1 LFASQTIT
9 TAAVGTRPA
18 PRHPGALSGSSGVQ
32 ISAACSRRRGSRLLA
47 DDGRGVVVHRQ
58 GLRQWYLGFFSRAVV
73 GRVET
78 RGRTAAVEMR
88 APSPYIRVGRSSGEA
103 RALDVPKRSANCS
116 ARDFLAAWGRGKA
129 GPVPCAG
136 CSACCYYAGV
146 PVDKKRDRSRLPHLL
161 TERDHD
167 GELVL
172 QRRADG
178 ACAHLGN
185 RGCMIYEHR
194 PSACR
199 SFDCRAFSAMGLVE
213 HCDPNHRTPDWE
225 FAAPERGP
233 P

>member
-1 LFASQTIT
+1 VPHATGDGEPCWRPL
-9 TAAVGTRPA
+9 VGLYVLPCA
-18 PRHPGALSGSSGVQ
+18 FQWALRV
-32 ISAACSRRRGSRLLA
+32 IEIV
-47 DDGRGVVVHRQ
+47 DI
-58 GLRQWYLGFFSRAVV
+58 LRQWYLGCTSRAVV

-78 RGRTAAVEMR
+78 RGRTAGVEMR
-88 APSPYIRVGRSSGEA
+88 APSPYIRVGRSSAEA
-103 RALDVPKRSANCS
+103 RALDVAKRSVNCS

-172 QRRADG
+172 RRRADG
-178 ACAHLGN
+178 ACAHLGD

-199 SFDCRAFSAMGLVE
+199 SFDCRAFSA
-213 HCDPNHRTPDWE
+213 W
-225 FAAPERGP
+225 A
-233 P
+233 

>member
-1 LFASQTIT
+1 
-9 TAAVGTRPA
+9 
-18 PRHPGALSGSSGVQ
+18 
-32 ISAACSRRRGSRLLA
+32 
-47 DDGRGVVVHRQ
+47 
-58 GLRQWYLGFFSRAVV
+58 VV

-78 RGRTAAVEMR
+78 RGRTAAVENDCGL
-88 APSPYIRVGRSSGEA
+88 ALPPGGAVVEEA
-103 RALDVPKRSANCS
+103 RALDEAKRSVNCS
-116 ARDFLAAWGRGKA
+116 ARDFLGAWWRGKA

-146 PVDKKRDRSRLPHLL
+146 PVNKKRDRSRLPHLP
-161 TERDHD
+161 TERNHD

-172 QRRADG
+172 QRRADR
-178 ACAHLGN
+178 ACAHLGE

-199 SFDCRAFSAMGLVE
+199 IFDCRAFSAMGLVE

-225 FAAPERGP
+225 FAPPERAP

>member
-1 LFASQTIT
+1 MRNGVMIK
-9 TAAVGTRPA
+9 R
-18 PRHPGALSGSSGVQ
+18 SGS
-32 ISAACSRRRGSRLLA
+32 
-47 DDGRGVVVHRQ
+47 
-58 GLRQWYLGFFSRAVV
+58 
-73 GRVET
+73 
-78 RGRTAAVEMR
+78 AVEMR
-88 APSPYIRVGRSSGEA
+88 AASPYIRVGRSLGEA
-103 RALDVPKRSANCS
+103 RALDVAKRSVNCT

-146 PVDKKRDRSRLPHLL
+146 PVDKQRDRSRLPHLL

-178 ACAHLGN
+178 ACVHLGD

-213 HCDPNHRTPDWE
+213 HCDPSHRTPDWE
-225 FAAPERGP
+225 FAAPERAP

>member
-1 LFASQTIT
+1 MNARGGGS
-9 TAAVGTRPA
+9 R
-18 PRHPGALSGSSGVQ
+18 ALSLHTGVPHATGDGEPRWRPLVGLYVLPCAFQ
-32 ISAACSRRRGSRLLA
+32 LA
-47 DDGRGVVVHRQ
+47 LRVIEIVDI
-58 GLRQWYLGFFSRAVV
+58 LRQWYSGYSSRAVV

-78 RGRTAAVEMR
+78 RGRTAAVEMH
-88 APSPYIRVGRSSGEA
+88 APSPYIRVGRSSAEA
-103 RALDVPKRSANCS
+103 RALDVAKRSVNCS
-116 ARDFLAAWGRGKA
+116 ARNFLAAWGRGNA

-161 TERDHD
+161 TERNHD

-172 QRRADG
+172 RRRADG
-178 ACAHLGN
+178 ACAHLGD

-225 FAAPERGP
+225 FAAPERAP

>member
-1 LFASQTIT
+1 MSKKPGQTES
-9 TAAVGTRPA
+9 A
-18 PRHPGALSGSSGVQ
+18 P
-32 ISAACSRRRGSRLLA
+32 
-47 DDGRGVVVHRQ
+47 
-58 GLRQWYLGFFSRAVV
+58 
-73 GRVET
+73 
-78 RGRTAAVEMR
+78 VEMR
-88 APSPYIRVGRSSGEA
+88 APSPYIRVGRKLGEA
-103 RALDVPKRSANCS
+103 RALDVAKRSVNCS
-116 ARDFLAAWGRGKA
+116 ARDFLEAWGSGKA

-146 PVDKKRDRSRLPHLL
+146 PVDKKRDRNRLPHLL

-178 ACAHLGN
+178 ACAHLGD

-199 SFDCRAFSAMGLVE
+199 SFDCRVFSAMGLVE

-225 FAAPERGP
+225 FAAPERAP